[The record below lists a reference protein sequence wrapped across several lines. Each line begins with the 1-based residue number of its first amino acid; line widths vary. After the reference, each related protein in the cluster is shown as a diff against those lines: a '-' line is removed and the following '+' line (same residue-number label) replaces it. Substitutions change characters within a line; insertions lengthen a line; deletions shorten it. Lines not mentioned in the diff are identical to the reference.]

1 MRIFIVRFYP
11 MIFFSK
17 VRLKIFF
24 FFVIF
29 FFLFFKFFIVESQ
42 QTKYFYPST
51 IVGDRFL
58 ITKCP
63 SFYSTV
69 ILMNITRYQF
79 FLYRNQVIFV
89 II

>member
-1 MRIFIVRFYP
+1 MNLIFTAHHAYFHSTILSNDFFQQSTFEN
-11 MIFFSK
+11 IFFC
-17 VRLKIFF
+17 I
-24 FFVIF
+24 I

-79 FLYRNQVIFV
+79 FI
-89 II
+89 